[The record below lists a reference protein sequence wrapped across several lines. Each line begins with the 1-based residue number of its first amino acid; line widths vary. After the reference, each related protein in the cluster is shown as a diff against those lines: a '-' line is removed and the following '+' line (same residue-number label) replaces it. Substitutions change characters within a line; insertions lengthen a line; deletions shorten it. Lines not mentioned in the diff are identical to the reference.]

1 MLEKV
6 VNEPLVIPA
15 TDKRPELKFAQ
26 IGPMELASIKQRI
39 RRDRLKVVLD
49 VAPDNQTVIHKA
61 IHDPVTDE
69 EVSEFVASPEGIVFL
84 LYLSAKKA
92 GMEIEENFF
101 ATINFSEPVW
111 AEVVQ
116 WLTGGQQ
123 D

>member
-49 VAPDNQTVIHKA
+49 VAPDNQTVI
-61 IHDPVTDE
+61 DE